1 MRKCVLQIVS
11 LCMALFIA
19 YAGGGLNIYHYC
31 CDACE
36 EYQCTMH
43 STQCTIVD
51 ALEHE
56 CCTHQHADEGVIAT
70 DNIQFTNEADK
81 CGVTR
86 VEALDLWKF
95 SSEKEGLVVLPWV
108 ATLKATHNPQLIVHN
123 CEQEQLNYGIPI
135 ALNLSGRAIIVRK
148 SAYLI

>member
-36 EYQCTMH
+36 EYQCSMH
-43 STQCTIVD
+43 NVQCTIVD

-56 CCTHQHADEGVIAT
+56 CCTHQHADDGVIAT
-70 DNIQFTNEADK
+70 NDIQFTNEAEK

-95 SSEKEGLVVLPWV
+95 SSEKEGLVILPWV
-108 ATLKATHNPQLIVHN
+108 ATLTSIHNSQFIIHN
-123 CEQEQLNYGIPI
+123 YDQGKVDYDVPI

>member
-1 MRKCVLQIVS
+1 
-11 LCMALFIA
+11 
-19 YAGGGLNIYHYC
+19 
-31 CDACE
+31 
-36 EYQCTMH
+36 
-43 STQCTIVD
+43 D

-70 DNIQFTNEADK
+70 DNIQFTNEAEK

-108 ATLKATHNPQLIVHN
+108 ATLTSIHNSQFIIHSYDQGKVD
-123 CEQEQLNYGIPI
+123 YDVPI